1 MPRRAYISLYGL
13 YQVNPDLFEDL
24 SLPQYTYE
32 VPDPDDP
39 DADPTVVTEDYL
51 DKDNFIY
58 NLLLETAELEI
69 IYPDPDFMQKA
80 IEMWSASRLHTWERV
95 ALVLYEKYDPFIN
108 IRRHEV
114 RTISQDR
121 NLASGATNTY
131 NQNAWN
137 DSSTT
142 GVQTNVN
149 VTSGTDTG
157 NVTTTETFDLEGDS
171 AITDAQDVARKEI
184 ELRSSYDLQQY
195 ILQDFKKRFCLLVY

>member
-13 YQVNPDLFEDL
+13 YQINNNLFTNM
-24 SLPQYTYE
+24 SMPQYTYE

-39 DADPTVVTEDYL
+39 DADPTTVTADYL
-51 DKDNFIY
+51 DKDTFIY

-69 IYPDPDFMQKA
+69 VYPDPDFLQEA
-80 IEMWSASRLHTWERV
+80 ITQWSAARLHVWERI

-184 ELRSSYDLQQY
+184 ELRGQYDLMQY
-195 ILQDFKKRFCLLVY
+195 MIVDFKKRFCLLVY

>member
-69 IYPDPDFMQKA
+69 IYPD
-80 IEMWSASRLHTWERV
+80 S
-95 ALVLYEKYDPFIN
+95 
-108 IRRHEV
+108 
-114 RTISQDR
+114 
-121 NLASGATNTY
+121 
-131 NQNAWN
+131 
-137 DSSTT
+137 
-142 GVQTNVN
+142 
-149 VTSGTDTG
+149 
-157 NVTTTETFDLEGDS
+157 
-171 AITDAQDVARKEI
+171 
-184 ELRSSYDLQQY
+184 LQ
-195 ILQDFKKRFCLLVY
+195 